1 MDSGGSNFRL
11 LASSDKICPPKHY
24 LVSVMQIENE
34 KVATLH
40 YTLKDNEGNILD
52 QSDDGSFVYLHGALN
67 IIPGLEAAL
76 TGKKVGEDINVKIAP
91 EDAYG
96 LRTEEHMQEVPKEM
110 FEADTD
116 IQVGMQ
122 FHAESPTGDMLM
134 VTVAEIKDDV
144 IVVDGNHPLA
154 GMELNFDVKVV
165 DVRDATAEEKEHGH
179 IHSAEGCGH

>member
-1 MDSGGSNFRL
+1 
-11 LASSDKICPPKHY
+11 
-24 LVSVMQIENE
+24 MQIENN

-67 IIPGLEAAL
+67 IIPGLENAL
-76 TGKKVGEDINVKIAP
+76 TGKTAGEELNVTVSP

-96 LRTEEHMQEVPKEM
+96 VRTEEHVQEVPKEM
-110 FEADTD
+110 FEEGAD

-122 FHAESPTGDMLM
+122 FHAQGPNGEMIV
-134 VTVAEIKDDV
+134 VTVADVKDDV

-154 GMELNFDVKVV
+154 GMELNFDVKIVE
-165 DVRDATAEEKEHGH
+165 VRDATEEEMEHGH
-179 IHSAEGCGH
+179 VHAAGGCGH